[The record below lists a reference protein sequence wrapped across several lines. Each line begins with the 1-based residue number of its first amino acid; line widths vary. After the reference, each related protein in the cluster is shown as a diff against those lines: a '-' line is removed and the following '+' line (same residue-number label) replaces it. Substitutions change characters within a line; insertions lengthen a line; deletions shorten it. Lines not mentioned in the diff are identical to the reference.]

1 MERSENMIADSGERT
16 TYDNGFNRD
25 MGEMKGRMD
34 LVPWRAIREVS
45 IHCEMG
51 AKKYGERNIDKG
63 CPQWSL
69 YSSGIRHMSKVIDP
83 DENDPEDTLT
93 HLRAAAWNILWALEQ
108 YVNGKADIDYGC
120 SKSEEKKG

>member
-1 MERSENMIADSGERT
+1 MIADSGERT

-25 MGEMKGRMD
+25 MGELKGRMD
-34 LVPWRAIREVS
+34 LIPWRAIREVS

-51 AKKYGERNIDKG
+51 AKKYGERNINLG

-108 YVNGKADIDYGC
+108 YVNGKADIDYDC
-120 SKSEEKKG
+120 SNSKTEKG

>member
-1 MERSENMIADSGERT
+1 MIADSGERT

-34 LVPWRAIREVS
+34 LLPWRAIREVS

-51 AKKYGERNIDKG
+51 AKKYGERNIDRG
-63 CPQWSL
+63 CPQFSL

-83 DENDPEDTLT
+83 DDNDPEDTLT

-108 YVNGKADIDYGC
+108 YVNGKADIDY
-120 SKSEEKKG
+120 SKVEHNENRTD